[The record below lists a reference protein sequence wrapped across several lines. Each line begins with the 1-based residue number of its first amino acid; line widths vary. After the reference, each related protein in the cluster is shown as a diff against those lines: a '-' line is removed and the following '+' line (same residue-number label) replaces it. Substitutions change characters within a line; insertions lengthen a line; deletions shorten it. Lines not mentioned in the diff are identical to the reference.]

1 MFGKRKRKRIAVGV
15 DIGNRAV
22 KTVALETDTVK
33 GKHRLVGYHVAA
45 TPGVAT
51 AMSDKALGDLV
62 HAAVAKCPGDE
73 HGVRASVS
81 GNVVV
86 VRYIRMPKMDLQ
98 ELRSS
103 IRYEAGQHI
112 PFDVKEVELDCT
124 ILRAPQNGDG
134 KMEVMLVAARKNA
147 CERVLNILKAAKL
160 TANCIDVDPVA
171 TINAYLLSHPSDTD
185 KPTALLNIGA
195 KQTTVSILS
204 AGIPAFTRCIEIG
217 GEGLSLAIA
226 RGLGVELEEAE
237 RLKVFGDSLIQP
249 HIEMV
254 LNSIARQVRTSFDYF
269 EGLAGRTV
277 AALYV
282 SGGTAKLDGIGEFLS
297 EALGVP
303 AHEWD
308 PLEGIDTSDF
318 ATDDALPSLAPT
330 LDVAVGLAARSV
342 ET

>member
-1 MFGKRKRKRIAVGV
+1 MFGKRKRKRTAVGV

-22 KTVALETDTVK
+22 KVVALETDTVK
-33 GKHRLVGYHVAA
+33 GKHRLSGYHVVA
-45 TPGVAT
+45 TPAVAT

-62 HAAVAKCPGDE
+62 RAAVSKCPGDE
-73 HGVRASVS
+73 RGVRVSVS
-81 GNVVV
+81 GNMVV
-86 VRYIRMPKMDLQ
+86 VRYIRMPKMDLAQ
-98 ELRSS
+98 LRSS

-134 KMEVMLVAARKNA
+134 KMDVMLVAARRSA
-147 CERVLNILKAAKL
+147 CERVLSIVKAARL
-160 TANCIDVDPVA
+160 SANCIDVDPVA
-171 TINAYLLSHPSDTD
+171 TINAYLLSRTPDPD

-204 AGIPAFTRCIEIG
+204 GGIPAFTRCIEIG

-249 HIEMV
+249 HLDMV
-254 LNSIARQVRTSFDYF
+254 LSSIARQVRTSFDYF

-277 AALYV
+277 AALLV
-282 SGGTAKLDGIGEFLS
+282 SGGTAKLDGLKQFLG

-303 AHEWD
+303 VDEWD
-308 PLEGIDTSDF
+308 PLEGIDISALAGDE
-318 ATDDALPSLAPT
+318 ALPSLAPT

-342 ET
+342 AA

>member
-1 MFGKRKRKRIAVGV
+1 MFRKRKRKRTAVGV
-15 DIGNRAV
+15 DIGNRAIKV
-22 KTVALETDTVK
+22 VALETDTAK
-33 GKHRLVGYHVAA
+33 GKHRLAGYHVAA

-51 AMSDKALGDLV
+51 AMSDKALGDIV
-62 HAAVAKCPGDE
+62 RTAVAKCPGDE
-73 HGVRASVS
+73 RGVRVSVS
-81 GNVVV
+81 GNMVV
-86 VRYIRMPKMDLQ
+86 VRYIRMPKMDLT

-112 PFDVKEVELDCT
+112 PFDVKEVELDCS
-124 ILRAPQNGDG
+124 ILRAPHNGDG
-134 KMEVMLVAARKNA
+134 KMDVMLVAARRNA
-147 CERVLNILKAAKL
+147 CERVLSIIKAARL
-160 TANCIDVDPVA
+160 IANCIDVDPIA
-171 TINAYLLSHPSDTD
+171 TINAFALSRTPEAD

-204 AGIPAFTRCIEIG
+204 GGIPAFTRCIEVG

-237 RLKVFGDSLIQP
+237 RLKVFGDSIIQP
-249 HIEMV
+249 HLDMV

-277 AALYV
+277 AQLYV
-282 SGGTAKLDGIGEFLS
+282 SGGTSKLDGLQEFLA

-303 AHEWD
+303 AHEWN
-308 PLEGIDTSDF
+308 PLGGIDTSAY
-318 ATDDALPSLAPT
+318 ATDNALQSLAPT

>member
-1 MFGKRKRKRIAVGV
+1 MFRKRKRKRTAVGV

-22 KTVALETDTVK
+22 KVVALESDPAK
-33 GKHRLVGYHVAA
+33 GKHRLVGYHVTA

-51 AMSDKALGDLV
+51 GLSDKALGDIV
-62 HAAVAKCPGDE
+62 RTAVSECPGDE
-73 HGVRASVS
+73 RGVRVSVS
-81 GNVVV
+81 GNMVV
-86 VRYIRMPKMDLQ
+86 VRYIRMPKMELK

-134 KMEVMLVAARKNA
+134 KMDVMLVAARKNA
-147 CERVLNILKAAKL
+147 CERVLNIVKAARL
-160 TANCIDVDPVA
+160 IANCIDVDPVA
-171 TINAYLLSHPSDTD
+171 TINAFQLSKTPEAD

-204 AGIPAFTRCIEIG
+204 GGIPAFTRCIEIG

-226 RGLGVELEEAE
+226 RGLGLDLEEAE

-249 HIEMV
+249 HLDMV
-254 LNSIARQVRTSFDYF
+254 LNSVARQVRTSFDYF

-282 SGGTAKLDGIGEFLS
+282 SGGTAKLDGIQQFLG

-303 AHEWD
+303 AYSWN
-308 PLEGIDTSDF
+308 PLEGIDTSAF
-318 ATDDALPSLAPT
+318 ANDDALPSLAPT
-330 LDVAVGLAARSV
+330 LDVAVGLAARSIAA
-342 ET
+342 